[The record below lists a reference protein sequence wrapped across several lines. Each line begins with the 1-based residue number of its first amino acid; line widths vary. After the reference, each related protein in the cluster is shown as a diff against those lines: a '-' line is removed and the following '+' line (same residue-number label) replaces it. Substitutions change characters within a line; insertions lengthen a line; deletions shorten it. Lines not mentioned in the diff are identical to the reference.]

1 MISKL
6 ISLILLKWN
15 INQAF
20 KNSTIKFIMFFYF
33 NSSYRLLITV
43 ILIGFLTLKT
53 QGNTEIKW
61 KQINNISI
69 PLPPP
74 EHPRLYINPD
84 QAAQLKERIDSPV
97 LKPVVDKL
105 KKQSSESL
113 QLKLEW
119 DAIQYMLS
127 KDKILGRKIIDS
139 TLTLL
144 KRTELPDI
152 GDAARYTGRMMVT
165 GAMVYDWLYPLLTI
179 SEKKEFI
186 GEFVRL
192 AKTLECGYPPTQQ
205 GSVTGHSSESFV
217 MRDLL
222 SAGIALYD
230 EYPEMYELA
239 AERFFRDHL
248 PVRNWIYNG
257 HAYHQGDSYGPLRYS
272 WDTYPL
278 MIFDRMG
285 VKNVY
290 NKEQR
295 FVPYY
300 YTYTTRPDGQRMRSG
315 DTFLHSNHGAPPGK
329 PWEQYVGTLFT
340 ASYYQDG
347 YLLEQFLRQ
356 GAGNEKAHGR
366 TLQYEKIFEFLWWDI
381 ELEPKP
387 IHSLP
392 YSRYFGPPFG
402 WMVSR
407 TGWDKNSVVAEM
419 NINVYNFSN
428 HQHLDAG
435 AFQIY
440 YRGPLAT
447 ESGLYAGTSGAYGSA
462 HCKNYYWRTIAHN
475 SLLIY
480 DPQEQFHPAG
490 DFGNDGGQRL
500 PNNRWE
506 PKNLEDMLNPEKGY
520 QTGEVL
526 AHFIGPD
533 KIQPDFSYLKGDITK
548 AYSSK
553 AKEVKRSFVF
563 LNLKNEQVPAAL
575 IVYDKIISTSPA
587 FKKYW
592 LIHSIEEP
600 EIQSNE
606 IIITKTGNG
615 DYGKLVCTG
624 ILPKNLDLNAV
635 GGPGREFWV
644 FGKNYENEMRAGT
657 AEHTYERAAWRV
669 EISPGT
675 PSLTDYFLNVMQV
688 MDLNEQ
694 KIDVNTITGD
704 KVTGVNISDRIVLF
718 SKNYELIDSSITFSV
733 EKKNSYKIL
742 MTDLKPGEWQIQKD
756 KKPLKRNIQVTEEE
770 GILYFEGTNG
780 TYEIKRL

>member
-1 MISKL
+1 M
-6 ISLILLKWN
+6 
-15 INQAF
+15 
-20 KNSTIKFIMFFYF
+20 NSTFKYH
-33 NSSYRLLITV
+33 YCLGLLM
-43 ILIGFLTLKT
+43 LLTTCLSLT
-53 QGNTEIKW
+53 GQDNAEINW
-61 KQINNISI
+61 KKIDSLSI

-74 EHPRLYINPD
+74 EHPRLYLNPNE
-84 QAAQLKERIDSPV
+84 AARLESRLNAPV
-97 LKPVVDKL
+97 LQPVVEKL
-105 KKQSSESL
+105 KAQSSISL
-113 QLKLEW
+113 QLKIEW
-119 DAIQYMLS
+119 DAVQYLVS
-127 KDKILGRKIIDS
+127 KDISLGRATIDS
-139 TLTLL
+139 TLILL
-144 KRTELPDI
+144 KKTELPEI

-165 GAMVYDWLYPLLTI
+165 GAIVYDWLYHLLTD

-222 SAGIALYD
+222 SAGIAIYD

-239 AERFFRDHL
+239 ADRFFRDHL

-290 NKEQR
+290 NPEQR

-340 ASYYQDG
+340 ASYYKDG
-347 YLLEQFLRQ
+347 YLLAQFLRQ

-366 TLQYEKIFEFLWWDI
+366 TLQYEKIFEFLWWDTD
-381 ELEPKP
+381 LEPKT
-387 IHSLP
+387 INSLP

-402 WMVSR
+402 WMVAR
-407 TGWDKNSVVAEM
+407 TGWDENSVIAEM
-419 NINVYNFSN
+419 NINVFNFSN

-435 AFQIY
+435 AFQVY

-447 ESGLYAGTSGAYGSA
+447 ESGLYAGTDGAYGSD

-480 DPQEQFHPAG
+480 DPQEQFHPDG
-490 DFGNDGGQRL
+490 SFGNDGGQRL

-506 PKNLEDMLNPEKGY
+506 PKNLEDMLNYNKGY

-533 KIQPDFSYLKGDITK
+533 KIKPEFSYLKGDITK

-553 AKEVKRSFVF
+553 VKEVKRTFVF
-563 LNLKNEQVPAAL
+563 INLNNERVPAAL
-575 IVYDKIISTSPA
+575 IVYDKIISSSPD

-592 LIHSIEEP
+592 LIHSIEKP
-600 EIQSNE
+600 EIKKND
-606 IIITKTGNG
+606 IIISKTGDG
-615 DYGKLVCTG
+615 DNGKLVNTG
-624 ILPKNLDLNAV
+624 ILPINGKLNPV
-635 GGPGREFWV
+635 GGPDREFWV

-657 AEHTYERAAWRV
+657 LEHTYERAAWRV
-669 EISPGT
+669 EILPET
-675 PSLTDYFLNVMQV
+675 PAAEDYFLNVMQV
-688 MDLNEQ
+688 MDANEE
-694 KIDVNTITGD
+694 KIDVIRLSGE
-704 KVTGVNISDRIVLF
+704 KVIGINISDRIVLF
-718 SKNYELIDSSITFSV
+718 SKNHEKIDSTFTFSV
-733 EKKNSYKIL
+733 KKKNSYKIL
-742 MTDLKPGEWQIQKD
+742 LTDLEAGNWQVQKD
-756 KKPLKRNIQVTEEE
+756 NKPLSKNSLVTENE
-770 GILYFEGTNG
+770 GILYFEGADG
-780 TYEIKRL
+780 TYRIKRQ